1 MIQRLISNELKGR
14 RSLSGPSPILRT
26 LMKHHRRILAAI
38 ATFSLAATTFA
49 HVFWVQPATFRGKPG
64 DILKIQ
70 LHVGDTFPG
79 EIVPRND
86 AKIDKFVVVGPAAG
100 IEKPAVGRDAD
111 PVAAVYRSTEPGT
124 YLIAYRSKTTPVT
137 LEAEKFETYL
147 KEKGLEKIIAKRAEL
162 KHSAMPGR
170 ELFSRSA
177 KAVFRIGDKPSDG
190 PAIKDMAHRVEVV
203 PKSDPTTLKPGD
215 TLSLAIRSE
224 GKPYANALV
233 QARNAEHPDSGIA
246 ARTDEQG
253 RIAFK
258 LPRSGVWVIDT
269 VDMFPAAAGADADW
283 ESVWAS
289 LTFELLAATSADQ
302 K

>member
-1 MIQRLISNELKGR
+1 MR
-14 RSLSGPSPILRT
+14 RQ
-26 LMKHHRRILAAI
+26 RRIITAL

-86 AKIDKFVVVGPAAG
+86 AKIEKFVVVGPTAD

-111 PVAAVYRSTEPGT
+111 PIAAVYRSTEPGT
-124 YLIAYRSKTTPVT
+124 YLITYRSRSTPVT
-137 LEAEKFETYL
+137 LEAEKFEAYL
-147 KEKGLEKIIAKRAEL
+147 KEKGLEKIIARRAEL
-162 KHSAMPGR
+162 KQSTLPGR

-177 KAVFRIGDKPSDG
+177 KAILRIGDKPSDG
-190 PAIKDMAHRVEVV
+190 PATKDMGFRVEIV
-203 PKSDPTTLKPGD
+203 PKFDPSTLKPGD
-215 TLSLAIRSE
+215 TLSVVIRSE
-224 GKPYANALV
+224 GKPYVNALV
-233 QARNAEHPDSGIA
+233 QARQREHPELGIA
-246 ARTDEQG
+246 SRTDEQG

-258 LPRSGVWVIDT
+258 IPRSGVWVIDT
-269 VDMFPAAAGADADW
+269 VDMFPVVAGMAADW

-289 LTFELLAATSADQ
+289 LTFEVVVSASTGET
-302 K
+302 

>member
-1 MIQRLISNELKGR
+1 MRHHKRIFAALA
-14 RSLSGPSPILRT
+14 T
-26 LMKHHRRILAAI
+26 L
-38 ATFSLAATTFA
+38 SLAATTLA
-49 HVFWVQPATFRGKPG
+49 HVFWVQPATFHAKPG

-86 AKIDKFVVVGPAAG
+86 GKIDKFVVVGPTAE

-111 PVAAVYRSTEPGT
+111 PIAAVYRSTVPGT
-124 YLIAYRSKTTPVT
+124 YLIAYRSKSTPVT
-137 LEAEKFETYL
+137 LEAEKFEIYL
-147 KEKGLEKIIAKRAEL
+147 KEKGLEKIVAKRAEL
-162 KHSAMPGR
+162 KLSAAPGK
-170 ELFSRSA
+170 ENFSRSA

-190 PAIKDMAHRVEVV
+190 PASKDMGFRVEVV
-203 PKSDPTTLKPGD
+203 PKSDPSTLKPGD
-215 TLSLAIRSE
+215 SLSLVIRSE

-233 QARNAEHPDSGIA
+233 QARNTDHPDSGIA

-289 LTFELLAATSADQ
+289 LTFEVAAPAPSDQ